1 MCEVVLRPGVAPGS
15 RVDFILVLLVFGREP
30 LDGAPAVGVP
40 RSGAFWAISGTIFL
54 VAGDMKSIAGAM
66 VTEMGV
72 VGLVPVVLVPRK
84 QIP

>member
-1 MCEVVLRPGVAPGS
+1 MCEVVLRPGVVLGS
-15 RVDFILVLLVFGREP
+15 WVDFTLVLLVFRTEP

-54 VAGDMKSIAGAM
+54 VAGDVESIVGTM
-66 VTEMGV
+66 VTDVGV
-72 VGLVPVVLVPRK
+72 VGLAPLVLVPRK